1 MGVFVSLG
9 IVILAMLVQAFLQ
22 LTPGLYMLF
31 RHQTNGKW
39 RGYFALGAATTIAV
53 LLMVVN
59 YVVFD
64 STILRWIMV
73 GVLVAYGVFCFFSYY
88 RKGEGTE
95 LIISRRVAKTLTIR
109 TKRAKSSSD
118 AFILGAMGE
127 FAESIFIVPLM
138 ITTVLGANGID
149 DYRLW
154 VLLCY
159 VVAAVI
165 PLLIIE
171 IYYQCDKNLS
181 EIQKIRVKNKNF
193 YRIMIG
199 ACCLVMAMLMASVGV
214 LQ

>member
-1 MGVFVSLG
+1 
-9 IVILAMLVQAFLQ
+9 MLVQAFLQ

-31 RHQTNGKW
+31 RHQANGKW

-53 LLMVVN
+53 LLMIVN

-64 STILRWIMV
+64 SVTLRWIMV
-73 GVLVAYGVFCFFSYY
+73 GVLVAYGAFCFFSYY

-95 LIISRRVAKTLTIR
+95 LILPRKVAKTLTIR
-109 TKRAKSSSD
+109 AKRAKSGSD

-149 DYRLW
+149 DARLW
-154 VLLCY
+154 VLLFY
-159 VVAAVI
+159 VVAAVM
-165 PLLIIE
+165 PLLAME
-171 IYYQCDKNLS
+171 IYYQCGKNLS

-193 YRIMIG
+193 YRIMISV
-199 ACCLVMAMLMASVGV
+199 CCLVMAILVANVGV